1 MSFLRQLLEMLTYP
15 LRALISTPS
24 RLFAGSKRLMG
35 MSLPAR
41 VAWVVAVFLVI
52 CVTTTLIAFYYT
64 QDRPFVQAKLTPTF
78 ILVVVILL
86 VVIPF
91 VLYKALKLWLEGEI
105 SPFPDIDHAW
115 KTGLAELQQHGIDL
129 METPL
134 FLVLGSASEAQE
146 KGLFNASGLSL
157 NVKEFPKGP
166 AALHWYANAD
176 GVYLVCTDAGCL
188 SKAANLGRQA
198 EEDDAAR
205 PGLVVPRAGG
215 DALRGTI
222 VAGGP
227 SPSMTSS
234 AIIPSASISPP
245 PAARSSGPSNI
256 RGTMVV
262 GGAAGENDSY
272 DSGVPS
278 PKEKHIVRLDP
289 NDIALQERRLE
300 YLCRLIRRARLPL
313 SPLNGVLAL
322 LPFGLIGRSVPESNE
337 VGRAAKRDTA
347 VLARG
352 LMVRCPVTALVAGM
366 EEHHGFQELVRR
378 VGRDRSA
385 GQRFG
390 KGFTLTNPPLPER
403 MEALAAHACG
413 AFEDWVYTLFRE
425 KGSLSKPGN
434 TRLYSLLCKIRRDVQ
449 SRLAN
454 ILAIGFGHEA
464 EESSQGESLFFGGCY
479 FAATGETDDRQ
490 AFVKGV
496 FDKLPEQQE
505 ELGWTDRALGED
517 QKYQFFSNLCLG
529 LDTVLLLGL
538 VVLIVNKWWYKFW

>member
-1 MSFLRQLLEMLTYP
+1 MSFLRQFLDMLTYP
-15 LRALISTPS
+15 LRALLSTPS
-24 RLFAGSKRLMG
+24 RLFAGSKRLLG

-52 CVTTTLIAFYYT
+52 CVTITLVAFYYT
-64 QDRPFVQAKLTPTF
+64 QNRSFVQAKLTPTF
-78 ILVVVILL
+78 FIIVIVLL
-86 VVIPF
+86 AVIPF

-115 KTGLAELQQHGIDL
+115 KAGLAELRQHGIDL

-134 FLVLGSASEAQE
+134 FLVFGSASESQE
-146 KGLFNASGLSL
+146 KGIFGAAGLSL
-157 NVKEFPKGP
+157 NVREFPKGP

-176 GVYLVCTDAGCL
+176 GVYLVCSDVGCL

-198 EEDDAAR
+198 EEEDSAR
-205 PGLVVPRAGG
+205 PGPVAPRSGG
-215 DALRGTI
+215 DAFRGTI
-222 VAGGP
+222 VAGGS
-227 SPSMTSS
+227 SPSLTSS
-234 AIIPSASISPP
+234 AVVPSAPSSPP
-245 PAARSSGPSNI
+245 SAARSSGSGNI

-262 GGAAGENDSY
+262 GGGTESDVYDAG
-272 DSGVPS
+272 PA
-278 PKEKHIVRLDP
+278 PKEKRIVRLEP
-289 NDIALQERRLE
+289 NDITLQERRLE

-313 SPLNGVLAL
+313 SPLNGALAL

-347 VLARG
+347 VLLRG

-366 EEHHGFQELVRR
+366 EEHPGFQELVRR
-378 VGRDRSA
+378 VGHDRAA

-390 KGFTLTNPPLPER
+390 KGFTLTNPPQPER
-403 MEALAAHACG
+403 LEALAAHACG

-449 SRLAN
+449 TRLAN
-454 ILAIGFGHEA
+454 ILAIGFGC
-464 EESSQGESLFFGGCY
+464 ESENGSQEESLFFGGCY
-479 FAATGETDDRQ
+479 FAATGETEDRQ
-490 AFVKGV
+490 AFVRGV

-505 ELGWTDRALGED
+505 ELDWTGRAIGEE
-517 QKYQFFSNLCLG
+517 QKYQFLSNLCLG
-529 LDTVLLLGL
+529 LDTVLLFGL
-538 VVLIVNKWWYKFW
+538 AALIVNKWFYKFW